1 MDSEENKVVG
11 VEVKVPDC
19 VDKTLES
26 LTAPLAKSA
35 GTTLADLWYLAFGS
49 ISTFAEKKRIIQAK
63 ALENFKNNLEKRI
76 ETIPEDK
83 RVMPDTQIVGGALY
97 DSRFCVDKDELRSM
111 FENLI
116 ASSLSSDTASNVHPS
131 FSGIIRQMTCAD
143 AQILSKFKE
152 SDSLPIVNYQYI
164 TTNNGGTVVV
174 YRNVIS
180 CSIDGSELERE
191 SRSLDYLKAIGLI
204 DLNYGSH
211 YVDETR
217 YNVLSSAPFFKQLGY
232 VVSSSPESYPNLS
245 GTKIEKGI
253 ASLTDLGKQF
263 VSICIS

>member
-1 MDSEENKVVG
+1 
-11 VEVKVPDC
+11 
-19 VDKTLES
+19 
-26 LTAPLAKSA
+26 
-35 GTTLADLWYLAFGS
+35 
-49 ISTFAEKKRIIQAK
+49 
-63 ALENFKNNLEKRI
+63 
-76 ETIPEDK
+76 
-83 RVMPDTQIVGGALY
+83 MPDTQIVGGALY

-116 ASSLSSDTASNVHPS
+116 ASSLSSDTVSNVHPS

-164 TTNNGGTVVV
+164 TTNNGGTVVA

-180 CSIDGSELERE
+180 CSIDGSELEHE

-232 VVSSSPESYPNLS
+232 AVSSSPESYPNLS
-245 GTKIEKGI
+245 GTNIEKGI

>member
-1 MDSEENKVVG
+1 
-11 VEVKVPDC
+11 
-19 VDKTLES
+19 
-26 LTAPLAKSA
+26 
-35 GTTLADLWYLAFGS
+35 
-49 ISTFAEKKRIIQAK
+49 
-63 ALENFKNNLEKRI
+63 
-76 ETIPEDK
+76 
-83 RVMPDTQIVGGALY
+83 
-97 DSRFCVDKDELRSM
+97 
-111 FENLI
+111 
-116 ASSLSSDTASNVHPS
+116 
-131 FSGIIRQMTCAD
+131 MTCAD

-164 TTNNGGTVVV
+164 TTNNGGTVVA

-180 CSIDGSELERE
+180 CSIDGSELEHE

-217 YNVLSSAPFFKQLGY
+217 YNALSSAPFFKQLGY
-232 VVSSSPESYPNLS
+232 AVSSSPESYPKLS

-263 VSICIS
+263 VSICLN